1 MELWF
6 PGSRTR
12 AFRCSRL
19 CTRLPGFLR
28 TNCASWL
35 RISIRIECNLWSS
48 EQIGFK
54 RAREGGREGG
64 RGEQEEELKNSFL
77 LFLLLVVG
85 VASLLLLDAY
95 LCANSFS
102 KFKRRERWREPD

>member
-1 MELWF
+1 
-6 PGSRTR
+6 
-12 AFRCSRL
+12 
-19 CTRLPGFLR
+19 
-28 TNCASWL
+28 
-35 RISIRIECNLWSS
+35 
-48 EQIGFK
+48 
-54 RAREGGREGG
+54 
-64 RGEQEEELKNSFL
+64 LKNSFL

>member
-1 MELWF
+1 VLFAALGCALVFLVFFVRILLTGCAFQSELSVIF
-6 PGSRTR
+6 GAVSRSGSKER
-12 AFRCSRL
+12 
-19 CTRLPGFLR
+19 G
-28 TNCASWL
+28 
-35 RISIRIECNLWSS
+35 
-48 EQIGFK
+48 
-54 RAREGGREGG
+54 REGGREGG

-85 VASLLLLDAY
+85 VVSLLLRDAY